1 MKYRVENSKEFGGKF
16 ITYAQWTGWRCVNK
30 KKYNE
35 YLDPA
40 VVKFE
45 TEVIGAVV
53 DLETG
58 ELKNEDGGK
67 QHPKFQQLISFIEQI
82 IFDWGFGMAIRDGF
96 HKTSNQPSAFEEIV
110 NDIYA
115 GQLQEIKKDWSQII
129 FGLSFRYQ

>member
-1 MKYRVENSKEFGGKF
+1 MRNKNDKKKVHYVWKLFWISEEYSHPVLQDLKKATNYLAVANTIFIYYFDQQMKYRVENSKEFGGKF
-16 ITYAQWTGWRCVNK
+16 LTYAQWTGWRCVNK

-67 QHPKFQQLISFIEQI
+67 
-82 IFDWGFGMAIRDGF
+82 
-96 HKTSNQPSAFEEIV
+96 
-110 NDIYA
+110 
-115 GQLQEIKKDWSQII
+115 
-129 FGLSFRYQ
+129 